1 VGGFTVCL
9 LIFSSVGVAKPNDPV
24 AGNVLVAFMIFYNI
38 RFQLSLGLIA
48 SMMDSE
54 SASTRLRSKA
64 QSVTVFTAWAEAPMW
79 TAVLPYLI
87 NPDAANIAAKVR
99 FMYGGF
105 GVIIFAFIFF
115 CVPEYQNRFL
125 EELDEM
131 FMKRVST
138 RKFSSFVC
146 NGTIEGHIVDETI
159 DRMNNETKPIGVM
172 HVEESV

>member
-1 VGGFTVCL
+1 
-9 LIFSSVGVAKPNDPV
+9 
-24 AGNVLVAFMIFYNI
+24 
-38 RFQLSLGLIA
+38 
-48 SMMDSE
+48 MMVSE

-64 QSVTVFTAWAEAPMW
+64 QSVTVFTAWAEATMW

-87 NPDAANIAAKVR
+87 NPDAANIAAKIG

-115 CVPEYQNRFL
+115 CVPEYQNRSL

-138 RKFSSFVC
+138 RKFSSFV
-146 NGTIEGHIVDETI
+146 
-159 DRMNNETKPIGVM
+159 
-172 HVEESV
+172 